1 MVIVPGRSTRSLD
14 HIRHVVRSIARD
26 DLDAVIELWRAS
38 VTESHPFLS
47 REFLR
52 KTEKAMRERTLM
64 EFETVVLD
72 DGGIRAYLSRAGVFI
87 DALFVSPSFQGRGL
101 GKQLL
106 DHAKSQSKLLELSAF
121 SLNPRAVKF
130 YQREGFWATTV
141 KIHRETG
148 ESLVML
154 RWEGKE

>member
-1 MVIVPGRSTRSLD
+1 MGVVPGRSTRPLD
-14 HIRHVVRSIARD
+14 VIRNVVRSIDRA
-26 DLDAVIELWRAS
+26 DLDAVVGLWRAS
-38 VTESHPFLS
+38 VAESHPFLS
-47 REFLR
+47 HEFLR
-52 KTEKAMRERTLM
+52 ETEKAMRERSLM

-72 DGGIRAYLSRAGVFI
+72 DGGIRAYLSRVGTFI
-87 DALFVSPSFQGRGL
+87 DALFVDPPFQGRGL

-106 DHAKSQSKLLELSAF
+106 DHAKSRSKVLELAAF